1 MSHKKSHNKN
11 IDEFENNDLG
21 YYESKVDSLKKT
33 VNQLEKMNKR
43 KKEVMKLE
51 KKKRKMLKEMKKMHR

>member
-33 VNQLEKMNKR
+33 VKQLEKKR
-43 KKEVMKLE
+43 
-51 KKKRKMLKEMKKMHR
+51 RKMLKEMKKMHR

>member
-33 VNQLEKMNKR
+33 VKQL
-43 KKEVMKLE
+43 
-51 KKKRKMLKEMKKMHR
+51 KMLKEMKKMHR

>member
-1 MSHKKSHNKN
+1 MSHKKSHNRN
-11 IDEFENNDLG
+11 TDELENKDLG
-21 YYESKVDSLKKT
+21 YYENKVDSLKKT
-33 VNQLEKMNKR
+33 VKQLEKMNKR